1 MEVKMVLAQLS
12 VYPIGEGTSLSR
24 FVKQGIRVIK
34 ESGYTYEIGGMSTAI
49 EVPNLDVLF
58 NLVKKI
64 HQAHVDAGGQRIVI
78 DLKVDDR
85 RDKDATIGS
94 KRNAVK

>member
-1 MEVKMVLAQLS
+1 MILAQLS
-12 VYPIGEGTSLSR
+12 VYPIGDGTSLSR
-24 FVKQGIRVIK
+24 FVKKGIEVIK

-49 EVPNLDVLF
+49 EVPDLDALF
-58 NLVKKI
+58 LLVKKV
-64 HQAHVDAGGQRIVI
+64 HQAHVDEGGQRITI

-94 KRNAVK
+94 KRNAVE

>member
-1 MEVKMVLAQLS
+1 MDFITTDIARSYRDVGGGICECNAAPGFRMHVAPSEGEPRDVADGAPAQKHG
-12 VYPIGEGTSLSR
+12 VEPVVVGRER
-24 FVKQGIRVIK
+24 
-34 ESGYTYEIGGMSTAI
+34 
-49 EVPNLDVLF
+49 D
-58 NLVKKI
+58 
-64 HQAHVDAGGQRIVI
+64 HHVDEGGQRIVI